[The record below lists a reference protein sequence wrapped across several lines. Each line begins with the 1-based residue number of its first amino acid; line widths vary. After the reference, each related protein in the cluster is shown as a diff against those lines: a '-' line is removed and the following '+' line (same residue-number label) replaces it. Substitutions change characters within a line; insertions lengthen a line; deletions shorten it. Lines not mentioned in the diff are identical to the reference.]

1 MKYVIFILLMFG
13 TAILVLATG
22 LALPTVVALLI
33 LVSAVSADFYTTWA
47 CMQKQGTEGNPVMA
61 LMFRKMGLRKAFGV
75 MSIIWIIFIMFRWLP
90 QTTNIQTAI
99 AFAYWLV
106 PLNTTMVLLRLKKSC
121 PAS

>member
-22 LALPTVVALLI
+22 LALPTVIALLI
-33 LVSAVSADFYTTWA
+33 LVSAISADFYTTWA

-61 LMFRKMGLRKAFGV
+61 LMFRKIGLRKAFCV
-75 MSIIWIIFIMFRWLP
+75 MAIMWIIFITFRWFP
-90 QTTNIQTAI
+90 QEAGVQTAI

-106 PLNTTMVLLRLKKSC
+106 PLNNLMVLIRLKKAVS
-121 PAS
+121 AM

>member
-22 LALPTVVALLI
+22 LALPTVIALLI
-33 LVSAVSADFYTTWA
+33 LVSAISADFYTTWA

-61 LMFRKMGLRKAFGV
+61 LMFRKIGLRKAFGV

-90 QTTNIQTAI
+90 QEADVQTEI

-106 PLNTTMVLLRLKKSC
+106 PLNNLMVLIRLKKAVS
-121 PAS
+121 AM

>member
-61 LMFRKMGLRKAFGV
+61 LMFRKIGLRKAFGV
-75 MSIIWIIFIMFRWLP
+75 MAMIWIIFIMFRWLP